1 MSSRLA
7 SALAAASGLL
17 PQRTG
22 DFGSQKYWET
32 FFERRA
38 GDSFEWYG
46 SWIEFK
52 SNLERAWGAR
62 PRDTSRTLVI
72 GCGNSEL
79 SQQLYKAGWSTQINV
94 DFDAGVIREMQQK
107 TGQGYPGMQFVEMDA
122 RNLSALG
129 GARFDFIVDKGTL
142 DAMCTSDSADVR
154 ESVQRMLREVA
165 GVVSPGGVYAVI
177 TLLQRHVL
185 RELLGMSWLDCP
197 AGAARNGSAW
207 ASIRIEVF
215 DDADGSSP
223 LCPFVVVATAAT
235 AQPADP
241 AASLRSHAAGFPV
254 ALRLPPLLGKLSGE
268 LPGSSEELN
277 FNLRPRPLLSR
288 LSEAAVSSVGE
299 SPDASALATVE
310 DDVAA
315 VLQGVVQAQIVYSTA
330 RQIASIAKGHRVEL
344 DVWMQAASAP
354 AAAGAV
360 QKRKGGKAV
369 SDVDA
374 RASGA
379 VFITLAGASAPA
391 ELCASSAAAPPR
403 PRFSITAVDVSST
416 TRVGVLLVPQGRE
429 HEWSFG
435 SAEGQAELAAQA
447 GFGRLLFVCMGR
459 GHSFPGGQAAVQAE
473 LSSIVPQLV
482 PPALRASRDIPFLA
496 VAEDIGA
503 RDIVAEGSS
512 TLSSAWV
519 VEDVPW
525 NNDMEADDEVDN
537 AQSVAASEKGG
548 EVVCAAVTTPSSSA
562 SRKKKSK
569 GKGKKNERDSDAV
582 AAKPAAA
589 VPPVAVRRLIF
600 MSNRNAVQSAVRL
613 LRGPGGSLQPDH
625 SWLDF
630 DYHKGM
636 VAAVALQLLRRA
648 GLAPAAAAALEGP
661 FHVVIVGLGGGAL
674 PMFLASQLPQA
685 RVTVIELDDAV
696 VGIAA
701 KYFGLRMAGGAPLSI
716 DSPKAILP
724 ASSFAPGEV
733 RVVVGDGIDY
743 FRRLSSVGTAD
754 DSSGIAADAVLIDTD
769 AKDISSGLSFPPAV
783 FLAPQ
788 FLSDVGAVLRPRRG
802 CAVFNVAARSRTL
815 FDAVVGS
822 IRDGFK
828 TDSDSERSVAA
839 TAEVICASIDQ
850 ADLNCLVAVRP
861 PSLPAAG
868 TERSPVAGSAG
879 MDSGLALPV
888 RQCFQRWAALFDAT
902 SNV

>member
-107 TGQGYPGMQFVEMDA
+107 TGQGYPGMQFVVMDA

-185 RELLGMSWLDCP
+185 RELLGMSWLDC
-197 AGAARNGSAW
+197 AVGAAHNGSAW

-277 FNLRPRPLLSR
+277 FNLRPRPLLSP

-315 VLQGVVQAQIVYSTA
+315 VLQGVVQAQVCGCWCLRESNKRICGAPVSESTPLSHPFSSPHVNTLPVQIVYSTA

-473 LSSIVPQLV
+473 LSSIVPQ
-482 PPALRASRDIPFLA
+482 
-496 VAEDIGA
+496 
-503 RDIVAEGSS
+503 
-512 TLSSAWV
+512 
-519 VEDVPW
+519 
-525 NNDMEADDEVDN
+525 
-537 AQSVAASEKGG
+537 
-548 EVVCAAVTTPSSSA
+548 VC
-562 SRKKKSK
+562 RC
-569 GKGKKNERDSDAV
+569 
-582 AAKPAAA
+582 
-589 VPPVAVRRLIF
+589 
-600 MSNRNAVQSAVRL
+600 
-613 LRGPGGSLQPDH
+613 
-625 SWLDF
+625 
-630 DYHKGM
+630 
-636 VAAVALQLLRRA
+636 
-648 GLAPAAAAALEGP
+648 
-661 FHVVIVGLGGGAL
+661 
-674 PMFLASQLPQA
+674 
-685 RVTVIELDDAV
+685 
-696 VGIAA
+696 
-701 KYFGLRMAGGAPLSI
+701 
-716 DSPKAILP
+716 
-724 ASSFAPGEV
+724 
-733 RVVVGDGIDY
+733 
-743 FRRLSSVGTAD
+743 
-754 DSSGIAADAVLIDTD
+754 
-769 AKDISSGLSFPPAV
+769 
-783 FLAPQ
+783 
-788 FLSDVGAVLRPRRG
+788 RP
-802 CAVFNVAARSRTL
+802 CPYRT
-815 FDAVVGS
+815 
-822 IRDGFK
+822 R
-828 TDSDSERSVAA
+828 
-839 TAEVICASIDQ
+839 
-850 ADLNCLVAVRP
+850 
-861 PSLPAAG
+861 
-868 TERSPVAGSAG
+868 
-879 MDSGLALPV
+879 
-888 RQCFQRWAALFDAT
+888 
-902 SNV
+902 